1 MNILLDAMGG
11 DKAPDANI
19 KGAIKAIDQIKAQ
32 VTLIGKE
39 EIIKNKIKE
48 FCENKHFENSFI
60 QECITEFI
68 EGHTELYE
76 DVISAEDLFKR
87 LEDNLDKITFAGR
100 EEAPN
105 GELGEYKGR
114 IADTTDT
121 NEIFIYFDEAD
132 LDLSETDKKMWTLY
146 TESDKQKLLQD
157 MQTRRSEIK
166 STLIH
171 ELTHSAYTIKDE
183 YGIGEKHIFS
193 ETGKDYFSGE
203 YRQIGGN
210 NNNIEAIVNYI
221 SSRIEGKN
229 PDEISTY
236 QAETK
241 AIYMLAEKID
251 EKSIVQSAWVSDEQQ
266 FKQAYIESIWT
277 DIETGEKS
285 YNSFQ
290 NIMKKLVVTRGQN
303 ISIGENTK
311 KNELLLSEM
320 QQILDGKSYEL
331 ESGKFKDMKHTTR
344 TEDTIST
351 DMPEREN
358 KLSLSQRIA
367 RFFEKHKPLM
377 NISIVKNFVRRQ
389 LDVLPPARNQ
399 EENNASTLNSR
410 RNDFINEI
418 SNNGEFRK
426 LQPLQTTNERN
437 QGLEEINK
445 QISEEN
451 ER

>member
-1 MNILLDAMGG
+1 MEKQEL
-11 DKAPDANI
+11 
-19 KGAIKAIDQIKAQ
+19 
-32 VTLIGKE
+32 
-39 EIIKNKIKE
+39 KNKIIE
-48 FCENKHFENSFI
+48 FCKNKNFENPFI

-68 EGHTELYE
+68 EGHTELYG
-76 DVISAEDLFKR
+76 DVISTEDLFKR

-100 EEAPN
+100 EKAPN

-114 IADTTDT
+114 IADNTDT

-171 ELTHSAYTIKDE
+171 ELTHSAYTIKDK

-210 NNNIEAIVNYI
+210 NNNVEAIVNYI

-266 FKQAYIESIWT
+266 FKQAYLESIWA

-303 ISIGENTK
+303 ISIGENTQ

-445 QISEEN
+445 QISE
-451 ER
+451 

>member
-1 MNILLDAMGG
+1 MKKQEL
-11 DKAPDANI
+11 
-19 KGAIKAIDQIKAQ
+19 
-32 VTLIGKE
+32 
-39 EIIKNKIKE
+39 KNKIKE

-68 EGHTELYE
+68 EGHTELYG

-105 GELGEYKGR
+105 GELGEYKWR

-290 NIMKKLVVTRGQN
+290 NIMKKLVVTREQN

-445 QISEEN
+445 QISEKN

>member
-1 MNILLDAMGG
+1 MEKQEL
-11 DKAPDANI
+11 
-19 KGAIKAIDQIKAQ
+19 
-32 VTLIGKE
+32 
-39 EIIKNKIKE
+39 KNKIKE

-68 EGHTELYE
+68 EGHTELYG
-76 DVISAEDLFKR
+76 DIISAEDLFKR

-399 EENNASTLNSR
+399 KENNASTLNSR
-410 RNDFINEI
+410 RSDFINEI

>member
-1 MNILLDAMGG
+1 MEKQEL
-11 DKAPDANI
+11 
-19 KGAIKAIDQIKAQ
+19 
-32 VTLIGKE
+32 
-39 EIIKNKIKE
+39 KNKIIE
-48 FCENKHFENSFI
+48 FCKNKHFENPFI

-68 EGHTELYE
+68 EGHTELYG
-76 DVISAEDLFKR
+76 DVISTEDLFKR
-87 LEDNLDKITFAGR
+87 LENNLDKITFAGR
-100 EEAPN
+100 EKAPN

-114 IADTTDT
+114 IADNTDT

-132 LDLSETDKKMWTLY
+132 LELSETDKKMWNLY
-146 TESDKQKLLQD
+146 TESDKQNLLQD
-157 MQTRRSEIK
+157 IQTRRAEIK

-183 YGIGEKHIFS
+183 YGMGEKHIFS
-193 ETGKDYFSGE
+193 TTGKDYLSGE
-203 YRQIGGN
+203 YRQIAGN
-210 NNNIEAIVNYI
+210 NNNVEAIVNYI

-266 FKQAYIESIWT
+266 FKQAYVESIAT

-303 ISIGENTK
+303 ISIGENNR
-311 KNELLLSEM
+311 KNEQLLSEM

-331 ESGKFKDMKHTTR
+331 ESGKIKDMKHTIR

-351 DMPEREN
+351 DIPEREN
-358 KLSLSQRIA
+358 KISFTQRIA
-367 RFFEKHKPLM
+367 RFFEKHKTLM
-377 NISIVKNFVRRQ
+377 NISIIKKFVRRH

-399 EENNASTLNSR
+399 EENNVSTLNSR

-426 LQPLQTTNERN
+426 LQPLQTTNEKN
-437 QGLEEINK
+437 INLGEIHK

>member
-1 MNILLDAMGG
+1 MEKQEL
-11 DKAPDANI
+11 
-19 KGAIKAIDQIKAQ
+19 
-32 VTLIGKE
+32 
-39 EIIKNKIKE
+39 KNKINE
-48 FCENKHFENSFI
+48 FCKNKNFENPFI

-68 EGHTELYE
+68 EGHTELYG
-76 DVISAEDLFKR
+76 DVISTEELFKR

-100 EEAPN
+100 EKAPN

-114 IADTTDT
+114 IADNTDT

-132 LDLSETDKKMWTLY
+132 LELSETDKKMWNLY

-157 MQTRRSEIK
+157 MQTRRAEIK

-183 YGIGEKHIFS
+183 YGMGEKHIFS
-193 ETGKDYFSGE
+193 ATGKDYLSGE
-203 YRQIGGN
+203 YRQISGN
-210 NNNIEAIVNYI
+210 NNNVEAIVNYI

-229 PDEISTY
+229 PYEISTY

-266 FKQAYIESIWT
+266 FKQAYVESIAT

-303 ISIGENTK
+303 ISIGENNR
-311 KNELLLSEM
+311 KNEQLLSEM

-331 ESGKFKDMKHTTR
+331 ESGKFKDMEHTMKA
-344 TEDTIST
+344 EDTIST
-351 DMPEREN
+351 DIPEKEN
-358 KLSLSQRIA
+358 KLSFTQRIA
-367 RFFEKHKPLM
+367 RFFEKHESLM
-377 NISIVKNFVRRQ
+377 NIPIFKKFVTKH
-389 LDVLPPARNQ
+389 LNALPPAKNQ
-399 EENNASTLNSR
+399 NENNLSTINSR

-426 LQPLQTTNERN
+426 LQPLQTINEKDTNL
-437 QGLEEINK
+437 GEIHK

>member
-1 MNILLDAMGG
+1 MEKQEL
-11 DKAPDANI
+11 
-19 KGAIKAIDQIKAQ
+19 
-32 VTLIGKE
+32 
-39 EIIKNKIKE
+39 KNKIKE

-68 EGHTELYE
+68 EGHTELYG

>member
-1 MNILLDAMGG
+1 
-11 DKAPDANI
+11 
-19 KGAIKAIDQIKAQ
+19 
-32 VTLIGKE
+32 
-39 EIIKNKIKE
+39 
-48 FCENKHFENSFI
+48 
-60 QECITEFI
+60 
-68 EGHTELYE
+68 
-76 DVISAEDLFKR
+76 
-87 LEDNLDKITFAGR
+87 
-100 EEAPN
+100 
-105 GELGEYKGR
+105 
-114 IADTTDT
+114 
-121 NEIFIYFDEAD
+121 
-132 LDLSETDKKMWTLY
+132 MWTLY

-399 EENNASTLNSR
+399 KENNASTLNSR
-410 RNDFINEI
+410 RSDFINEI

>member
-1 MNILLDAMGG
+1 MG
-11 DKAPDANI
+11 K
-19 KGAIKAIDQIKAQ
+19 QE
-32 VTLIGKE
+32 L
-39 EIIKNKIKE
+39 KNKINE
-48 FCENKHFENSFI
+48 FCKNKNFENPFI

-68 EGHTELYE
+68 EKHTELYG
-76 DVISAEDLFKR
+76 DVISEEELFKR

-100 EEAPN
+100 EKAPN

-114 IADTTDT
+114 IADNTDT

-132 LDLSETDKKMWTLY
+132 LELSETDKKMWNLY
-146 TESDKQKLLQD
+146 TEADKQKLLQD
-157 MQTRRSEIK
+157 MQTRKAEIK

-183 YGIGEKHIFS
+183 YGMGEKHIFS
-193 ETGKDYFSGE
+193 TTGKDYLSGE

-210 NNNIEAIVNYI
+210 NNNVEAIVNYI
-221 SSRIEGKN
+221 SSKIEGKN

-266 FKQAYIESIWT
+266 LKQAYVESIGA

-303 ISIGENTK
+303 ISIGENNR
-311 KNELLLSEM
+311 KNEQLLAEM

-331 ESGKFKDMKHTTR
+331 ESGKFKDMEQTKKVKN
-344 TEDTIST
+344 TIFT
-351 DMPEREN
+351 DIPKKQN
-358 KLSLSQRIA
+358 KLSFTQRIA
-367 RFFEKHKPLM
+367 KFFEKYKPLM
-377 NISIVKNFVRRQ
+377 NISIIKNFVRKQ
-389 LDVLPPARNQ
+389 LDILPPARNQ
-399 EENNASTLNSR
+399 EENNVSILNSR

-426 LQPLQTTNERN
+426 LQPLQTINEKDTNL
-437 QGLEEINK
+437 GEIHK

>member
-1 MNILLDAMGG
+1 MEKHEL
-11 DKAPDANI
+11 
-19 KGAIKAIDQIKAQ
+19 
-32 VTLIGKE
+32 
-39 EIIKNKIKE
+39 KNKIKE

-426 LQPLQTTNERN
+426 LQTLQTTNERN

>member
-1 MNILLDAMGG
+1 MEKQEL
-11 DKAPDANI
+11 
-19 KGAIKAIDQIKAQ
+19 
-32 VTLIGKE
+32 
-39 EIIKNKIKE
+39 KNKIIE
-48 FCENKHFENSFI
+48 FCKNKNFENPFI

-68 EGHTELYE
+68 EGHTELYG
-76 DVISAEDLFKR
+76 DVISTEDLFKR

-100 EEAPN
+100 EKAPN

-114 IADTTDT
+114 IADNTDT

-171 ELTHSAYTIKDE
+171 ELTHSSYTIKDK

-210 NNNIEAIVNYI
+210 NNNVEAIVNYI

-266 FKQAYIESIWT
+266 FKQAYLESIWA

-303 ISIGENTK
+303 ISIGENTQ

>member
-1 MNILLDAMGG
+1 MEKQEL
-11 DKAPDANI
+11 
-19 KGAIKAIDQIKAQ
+19 
-32 VTLIGKE
+32 
-39 EIIKNKIKE
+39 KNKIIE
-48 FCENKHFENSFI
+48 FCKNKNFENPFI

-68 EGHTELYE
+68 EGHTELYG
-76 DVISAEDLFKR
+76 DVISEEELFKR

-100 EEAPN
+100 EKAPN

-114 IADTTDT
+114 IADNTDT

-132 LDLSETDKKMWTLY
+132 LELSETDKKMWNLY
-146 TESDKQKLLQD
+146 TEADKQKLLQD
-157 MQTRRSEIK
+157 MQTRKAEIK

-183 YGIGEKHIFS
+183 YGMGEKHIFS
-193 ETGKDYFSGE
+193 TTGKDYLSGE

-210 NNNIEAIVNYI
+210 NNNVEAIVNYI

-266 FKQAYIESIWT
+266 LKQAYVESIGA

-303 ISIGENTK
+303 ISIGENNR
-311 KNELLLSEM
+311 KNEQLLAEM

-331 ESGKFKDMKHTTR
+331 ESGKFKDMEQTKKVKN
-344 TEDTIST
+344 TIFT
-351 DMPEREN
+351 DIPKKQN
-358 KLSLSQRIA
+358 KLSFTQRIA
-367 RFFEKHKPLM
+367 KFFEKHKPLM
-377 NISIVKNFVRRQ
+377 NISIIKNFVRKQ
-389 LDVLPPARNQ
+389 LDILPPARNQ
-399 EENNASTLNSR
+399 EENNVSTLNSR

-426 LQPLQTTNERN
+426 LQPLQTINEKDTNL
-437 QGLEEINK
+437 GEIHK

>member
-1 MNILLDAMGG
+1 MEKQELKNRI
-11 DKAPDANI
+11 N
-19 KGAIKAIDQIKAQ
+19 
-32 VTLIGKE
+32 E
-39 EIIKNKIKE
+39 FCKNKQ
-48 FCENKHFENSFI
+48 FENPFI

-68 EGHTELYE
+68 EGHTELYG
-76 DVISAEDLFKR
+76 DVISAEDLFTR
-87 LEDNLDKITFAGR
+87 LEDNLDKISFAGR
-100 EEAPN
+100 EKAPN

-114 IADTTDT
+114 IADNTDT

-132 LDLSETDKKMWTLY
+132 LELSETDKKMWNLY
-146 TESDKQKLLQD
+146 TEADKQKLLQD
-157 MQTRRSEIK
+157 MQTKRTEIK

-183 YGIGEKHIFS
+183 YGMGEKHIFS
-193 ETGKDYFSGE
+193 TTGKDYLSGE

-210 NNNIEAIVNYI
+210 NNNVEAIVNYI

-251 EKSIVQSAWVSDEQQ
+251 EKSIIKSAWVSDEQQ
-266 FKQAYIESIWT
+266 FKQAYVELIGV
-277 DIETGEKS
+277 DIEIGEKS

-303 ISIGENTK
+303 ISIGENNR
-311 KNELLLSEM
+311 KNEQLLSEM

-331 ESGKFKDMKHTTR
+331 ESSKFKDMEHTIKA
-344 TEDTIST
+344 EDTIST
-351 DMPEREN
+351 DIPEKGN
-358 KLSLSQRIA
+358 KLSFTQRIA
-367 RFFEKHKPLM
+367 KFFEKHESLM
-377 NISIVKNFVRRQ
+377 NIPILKKFVTKH
-389 LDVLPPARNQ
+389 LNALPPAKNQ
-399 EENNASTLNSR
+399 NESNLSTINSR

-426 LQPLQTTNERN
+426 LQPLQITNERN
-437 QGLEEINK
+437 TNLEELHK

-451 ER
+451 EKIETIVNVV